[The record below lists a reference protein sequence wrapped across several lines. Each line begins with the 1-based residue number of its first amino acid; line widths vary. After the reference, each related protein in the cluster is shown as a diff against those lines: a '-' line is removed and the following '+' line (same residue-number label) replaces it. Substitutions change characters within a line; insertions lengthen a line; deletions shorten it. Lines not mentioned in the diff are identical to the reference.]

1 MANAAQIAALA
12 EKIAEA
18 RRAHRVMDFM
28 AGAMNDM
35 SEAEAYQVQF
45 AVQERLARTDPMA
58 GWKVA
63 LAVPALYQP
72 AGLTAPALAGIY
84 KSGLRQSPAPI
95 PAGTFHKY
103 GIECEVV
110 AVMARDCPKGTTY
123 DANNIRDYVKALH
136 CGMEIVE
143 NRFADLAKVD
153 GKGRVADDV
162 LQGACVIGPEI
173 KGWREVDLAK
183 PIGRCL
189 FEGKELAGGPGANV
203 MGGPLVSLA
212 WLANRLI
219 HFGKVLK
226 AGDTI
231 LTGSTH
237 PPQFLPGPGLA
248 VAEWVGIGK
257 SEARF
262 A

>member
-1 MANAAQIAALA
+1 MATAAQIAALA
-12 EKIAEA
+12 DRIAEA
-18 RRAHRVMDFM
+18 RRAHQVMDFM
-28 AGAMNDM
+28 AGALNDM
-35 SEAEAYQVQF
+35 TEAEAYHVQF
-45 AVQERLARTDPMA
+45 AVQERVGRHDPLA

-84 KSGLRQSPAPI
+84 KSGLRRSPAPI

-110 AVMARDCPKGTTY
+110 AVMARDCPPGKTY
-123 DANNIRDYVKALH
+123 DANSIRDYVANLH

-173 KGWREVDLAK
+173 KNWREVDLAK
-183 PIGRCL
+183 PVGRCA

-219 HFGKVLK
+219 HFGKQLK

-237 PPQFLPGPGLA
+237 PPQFLNGPGRA
-248 VAEWVGIGK
+248 VAIWEGLGETV
-257 SEARF
+257 ATF

>member
-95 PAGTFHKY
+95 PAGRAPRCRKSPTSGATFS
-103 GIECEVV
+103 
-110 AVMARDCPKGTTY
+110 
-123 DANNIRDYVKALH
+123 
-136 CGMEIVE
+136 
-143 NRFADLAKVD
+143 
-153 GKGRVADDV
+153 
-162 LQGACVIGPEI
+162 
-173 KGWREVDLAK
+173 
-183 PIGRCL
+183 
-189 FEGKELAGGPGANV
+189 AG
-203 MGGPLVSLA
+203 
-212 WLANRLI
+212 
-219 HFGKVLK
+219 
-226 AGDTI
+226 
-231 LTGSTH
+231 
-237 PPQFLPGPGLA
+237 
-248 VAEWVGIGK
+248 
-257 SEARF
+257 
-262 A
+262 

>member
-1 MANAAQIAALA
+1 MATTAELNALADMIAAAQQVHSVIDFMPGAMAN
-12 EKIAEA
+12 
-18 RRAHRVMDFM
+18 F
-28 AGAMNDM
+28 
-35 SEAEAYQVQF
+35 SEHEAYHLQF
-45 AVQERLARTDPMA
+45 AVQERRGKYDPMA

-63 LAVPALYQP
+63 LAVPALYEP

-84 KSGLRQSPAPI
+84 RSGLRQSPAQI

-110 AVMARDCPKGTTY
+110 AVMARDCPPGKTY
-123 DANNIRDYVKALH
+123 DANSIKDHVKTLH

-143 NRFADLAKVD
+143 NRFADLTKVD
-153 GKGRVADDV
+153 GKGRVAEGV

-173 KGWREVDLAK
+173 KNWREVDLAK
-183 PIGRCL
+183 PIGKCS

-203 MGGPLVSLA
+203 MGGPLISLA

-219 HFGKVLK
+219 FFGKQLK

-237 PPQFLPGPGLA
+237 VPQFLNGPGLA
-248 VAEWVGIGK
+248 VATWEGLGAT
-257 SEARF
+257 EARF